1 MQQINSIQPQRT
13 VDVHTNPDDHSHL
26 LFQLDVPEDSRG
38 FPIDYRLLSRLINAA
53 FDMCQACQDDLVTR
67 ISLDGPSTAG
77 LVELACVAV
86 NEVWGGLPPDFTQDD
101 RESMASPEFR
111 RLARTGSDGHNDA
124 MFAECGKM
132 TPTERKA
139 AIESSAAILAGGHAT
154 LVHLGYGH
162 LST

>member
-1 MQQINSIQPQRT
+1 M
-13 VDVHTNPDDHSHL
+13 HTNPPNHSHS
-26 LFQLDVPEDSRG
+26 LFQLDIPEGSRG

-53 FDMCQACQDDLVTR
+53 FDMCQACQDDLATR

-86 NEVWGGLPPDFTQDD
+86 NEVWGGLSPDFTQDD
-101 RESMASPEFR
+101 RESMVSAEFR

-132 TPTERKA
+132 TPAERKA

-154 LVHLGYGH
+154 LVRLGYGH